1 MIVELTSK
9 EQTSFIS
16 LLTYIAAADG
26 EINEDE
32 KIFLDDYRKKL
43 GINSVSCEQNN
54 SLQDILSAFEKYE
67 SKISVLQE
75 LIKLAMIDGHYAD
88 AEKLGVEN
96 IAQIMDIPITKVR
109 LIEDWVY
116 RGIEW
121 LSEGKKL
128 QENY

>member
-1 MIVELTSK
+1 MIVEFTSK

-43 GINSVSCEQNN
+43 GINSVSCEQSN
-54 SLQDILSAFEKYE
+54 SLQDILSAFEQYK

-75 LIKLAMIDGHYAD
+75 LIKQQFPVSLFSPAF
-88 AEKLGVEN
+88 
-96 IAQIMDIPITKVR
+96 Q
-109 LIEDWVY
+109 
-116 RGIEW
+116 
-121 LSEGKKL
+121 
-128 QENY
+128 